1 MFHYATVRSKS
12 RANKINA
19 LRPLVHSPF
28 RSNCSSWVIVAEHR
42 QQSNISQS
50 IRIINDIEYLSSV
63 ILSLIAFFVATW

>member
-28 RSNCSSWVIVAEHR
+28 RSNCSSWAMQRLGVEHELAPLAAFVGGGDRDLAAEL
-42 QQSNISQS
+42 
-50 IRIINDIEYLSSV
+50 IR
-63 ILSLIAFFVATW
+63 

>member
-28 RSNCSSWVIVAEHR
+28 RSNCSSWVMVYANRPFRPEL
-42 QQSNISQS
+42 S
-50 IRIINDIEYLSSV
+50 IEL
-63 ILSLIAFFVATW
+63 TKM